1 LIIETTERTP
11 ANFDVY
17 IGKSFAQKIND
28 LMQDTLD
35 AGSSLKSAEDSY
47 QNLTAKIEERLEKL
61 DTREALITSK
71 YTEQFGS
78 MEQAMSQFNSTKS
91 LLENLVE
98 SWNQK

>member
-1 LIIETTERTP
+1 
-11 ANFDVY
+11 
-17 IGKSFAQKIND
+17 
-28 LMQDTLD
+28 MQDTLD

-61 DTREALITSK
+61 DTREALITGK
-71 YTEQFGS
+71 YMEQFGS